1 MRKRLISP
9 IPHDRVPFDSGA
21 LDLANLGVVE
31 ITSEDEAHP
40 IECALQLGQ
49 RRGWRAAEP
58 GPQIIRLLFDQPQ
71 KLKRIWLVFEETEVP
86 RTQEF
91 ALRWSPDNG
100 RSFREIV
107 RQQWNFSPPGTVRET
122 EDYTVELSDVTVLEL
137 NIVPDKSGGD
147 AHASLASL
155 RLA

>member
-9 IPHDRVPFDSGA
+9 IPHDRLPFDGDG
-21 LDLANLGVVE
+21 LDLANLGMVE
-31 ITSEDEAHP
+31 ITSEDEAYP
-40 IECALQLGQ
+40 IEFALDLGD

-58 GPQIIRLLFDQPQ
+58 GTQTIRIIFDKPQ
-71 KLKRIWLVFEETEVP
+71 KLTRIWLVFEETEVP

-107 RQQWNFSPPGTVRET
+107 RQQWNFSPPRTVRET
-122 EDYTVELSDVTVLEL
+122 EDYAVELSDVTVLEL

-147 AHASLASL
+147 GHASLASL
-155 RLA
+155 RLV